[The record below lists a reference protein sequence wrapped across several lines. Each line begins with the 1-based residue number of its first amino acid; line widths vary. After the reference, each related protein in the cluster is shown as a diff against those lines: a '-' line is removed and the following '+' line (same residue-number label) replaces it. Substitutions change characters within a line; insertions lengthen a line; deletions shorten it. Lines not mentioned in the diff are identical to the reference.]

1 MRRTLSLTA
10 AAAVVALLA
19 SCSGGS
25 EDASSTPSDSASS
38 SASASGSS
46 TASASPSDSASSGG
60 SGTGDSPAITGGFGA
75 DDDVAEACAAGVGL
89 VTDVGDLEDDRDDA
103 TEAEIEAAE
112 GAWCI
117 TTDAPITAREALD
130 LAGVTTEGTTEY
142 GDAVVCRVNGVPGA
156 DLPIT
161 NPENGQA
168 YTESCAGMP
177 AAFAYWSVWL
187 KPAGGEWTYAAEG
200 VDTQQ
205 VAPGERLELQFT
217 LNGEPVNPD
226 GGSAG

>member
-25 EDASSTPSDSASS
+25 DDASSTPSS
-38 SASASGSS
+38 SASS
-46 TASASPSDSASSGG
+46 TASASPSDSASASPSE
-60 SGTGDSPAITGGFGA
+60 SGTVGAPAISGGFGA
-75 DDDVAEACAAGVGL
+75 DDDVAEECASGVAL

-103 TEAEIEAAE
+103 TEAQIEAAE

-156 DLPIT
+156 DLPIV
-161 NPENGQA
+161 NPENGES
-168 YTESCAGMP
+168 YTETCAGMP

-200 VDTQQ
+200 VDTQP

>member
-10 AAAVVALLA
+10 AVAVVALLA

-25 EDASSTPSDSASS
+25 DDASSTPSGSASS
-38 SASASGSS
+38 SASGSTS
-46 TASASPSDSASSGG
+46 SASPSDSASLSD
-60 SGTGDSPAITGGFGA
+60 SGTAGTPAITGGFGA
-75 DDDVAEACAAGVGL
+75 DDDVAEQCVSGVAL

-103 TEAEIEAAE
+103 TEAQIEAAE

-117 TTDAPITAREALD
+117 TTEAPITAREALD

-156 DLPIT
+156 DLPIV
-161 NPENGQA
+161 NPDNGES
-168 YTESCAGMP
+168 YTETCAGMP

-205 VAPGERLELQFT
+205 VAPGERLDLQFT